1 MNDSDFMGVALE
13 QARLAMVQGKVPVGA
28 VLVRDGHIIARGF
41 NACIAKNDPS
51 AHAEMQALRAA
62 GEALG
67 NYRLDDCELF
77 VTLEPCAMCAG
88 AMLHARLKRVVFG
101 AIDAKTGAAGSVL
114 NVFAYP
120 QINHQTQVQGR
131 VMTTECGALLQSF
144 FKDKRQQSKA
154 EFTPLREDA
163 LRTPDHR
170 FANLPGS
177 AWPTQ
182 YRHDLPS
189 LGGLRLHFLDEGPAE
204 AQLTYL
210 CLHDFEQWS
219 VVFNDHI
226 PTLIASGNR
235 VIVPDLIGF
244 GKSDKP
250 KKEDVHTLAW
260 HVQVLLEL
268 IKCLGLNNLV
278 LLHTRNAKMLAQS
291 LVDRMDGQIIELEL
305 VEFQPTTSLSAAAL
319 EAPFPYRGHRAGPR
333 AMQAKK
339 VKK

>member
-1 MNDSDFMGVALE
+1 MTDSDFMGVALE
-13 QARLAMVQGKVPVGA
+13 QARLAMMQGEVPVGA
-28 VLVRDGHIIARGF
+28 VLVRDGQIIARGF

-67 NYRLDDCELF
+67 NYRLEDCELF

-101 AIDAKTGAAGSVL
+101 AVDAKTGAAGSVL

-131 VMTTECGALLQSF
+131 VMAAECGDLLQSF
-144 FKDKRQQSKA
+144 FKDKRQQIKA
-154 EFTPLREDA
+154 AFIPLREDA

-170 FANLPGS
+170 FANLPGT
-177 AWPTQ
+177 AWAAN

-189 LGGLRLHFLDEGPAE
+189 LDGLRLHFLDEGPAN
-204 AQLTYL
+204 AQMTYL

-219 VVFNDHI
+219 VVFNEQL
-226 PTLIASGNR
+226 PALIASGAR

-250 KKEDVHTLAW
+250 KKESLHTQAW
-260 HVQVLLEL
+260 HVQVLMEL
-268 IKCLGLNNLV
+268 IQQLGINHIV
-278 LLHTRNAKMLAQS
+278 LLHTPNAKQLAQS
-291 LVDRMDGQIIELEL
+291 LVTRMDGQFIGLKLI
-305 VEFQPTTSLSAAAL
+305 EFQPTARLSVDSL
-319 EAPFPYRGHRAGPR
+319 EAPFPDRGHRAGPR
-333 AMQAKK
+333 AMHATQ